1 MTESNSETQ
10 EHLEGKKNSWLWQSF
25 NPFRIATLRGLG
37 VVLPPLLTVML
48 FVWAWN
54 TIDRAVLRPVES
66 LSQTCLASSI
76 EDIRD
81 NAVVQAENS
90 EATPPGSLLSNVD
103 GIEVFR
109 SSEGI
114 LFQEINNQWLPQ
126 EVVELVDQNRG
137 EVALVSARD
146 YYKRYV
152 QLRYLKRHLT
162 IPAFLAIFLALM
174 YLVGKLLAAGVGRI
188 FWRAIESLIDRLPI
202 IRNVYSSVKQVT
214 DFAFNDSEVQYTRVV
229 AVEYPRKGIWSM
241 GFVTGE
247 GLNDIRVAAGEP
259 MLSVLMP
266 TSPMPATGFT
276 ITVPKS
282 ETIDLNITIDQAIQ
296 FCVSCGVVIP
306 DRQSAKTALEGE
318 VRRRSGSP
326 PAKIA
331 SHSED
336 SKSIDDNLTEK

>member
-152 QLRYLKRHLT
+152 L
-162 IPAFLAIFLALM
+162 
-174 YLVGKLLAAGVGRI
+174 
-188 FWRAIESLIDRLPI
+188 SLIHI
-202 IRNVYSSVKQVT
+202 
-214 DFAFNDSEVQYTRVV
+214 
-229 AVEYPRKGIWSM
+229 
-241 GFVTGE
+241 
-247 GLNDIRVAAGEP
+247 
-259 MLSVLMP
+259 
-266 TSPMPATGFT
+266 
-276 ITVPKS
+276 
-282 ETIDLNITIDQAIQ
+282 
-296 FCVSCGVVIP
+296 
-306 DRQSAKTALEGE
+306 
-318 VRRRSGSP
+318 
-326 PAKIA
+326 
-331 SHSED
+331 
-336 SKSIDDNLTEK
+336 